1 MAKITA
7 HELLFKELSTQEVV
21 EAAWGVVKGTHMIL
35 TQAIDDQNLGKAG
48 EAKQTVY
55 QAMQLLE
62 RLNEKLNGKKEP
74 TVVQ

>member
-7 HELLFKELSTQEVV
+7 HELLVKELSTQEVV

-48 EAKQTVY
+48 EAKQTAY

-62 RLNEKLNGKKEP
+62 CLNEKLNGKKEP